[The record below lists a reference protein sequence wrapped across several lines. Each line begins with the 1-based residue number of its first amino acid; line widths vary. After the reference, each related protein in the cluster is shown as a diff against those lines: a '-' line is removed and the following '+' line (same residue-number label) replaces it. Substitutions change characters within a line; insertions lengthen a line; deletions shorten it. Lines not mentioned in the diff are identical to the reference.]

1 MNEPVNSVRATASD
15 DLEGERLSAAVDGE
29 GSPDELAAILA
40 GLRQSSPD
48 TRWSEYHLIGDLL
61 RSTETPVVRPRFSAA
76 VMARLEDEP
85 TVMAPVLLARRR
97 RVWVRWGL
105 PGASVA
111 AAAALI
117 WVAVPR
123 IAGTGA
129 EPAVVNAAA
138 GAAASSAQQVLVA
151 QEAPL
156 PSEGVDRYLI
166 AHQQVSP
173 SANRHGI
180 APMTRAVSYP
190 AAPVSQ
196 R

>member
-1 MNEPVNSVRATASD
+1 MNQAVNAAGAATGHEAADAERISAALDGESASD
-15 DLEGERLSAAVDGE
+15 DLDAVLADLRAHG
-29 GSPDELAAILA
+29 PD
-40 GLRQSSPD
+40 S
-48 TRWSEYHLIGDLL
+48 RWNEYHLIGDLL
-61 RSTETPVVRPRFSAA
+61 RSAELHPVRAGFSAS
-76 VMARLEDEP
+76 VMDRLEAEP
-85 TVMAPVLLARRR
+85 TVLAPAARATRR
-97 RVWVRWGL
+97 GVWVRWGL

-123 IAGTGA
+123 IAGTAG
-129 EPAVVNAAA
+129 EPAVINAAA
-138 GAAASSAQQVLVA
+138 AGTSAQAQAVAVA

-156 PSEGVDRYLI
+156 DSTGVDRYLI

-190 AAPVSQ
+190 VSQ

>member
-1 MNEPVNSVRATASD
+1 MNQAVNAAGAAAGLHVEYAERISAT
-15 DLEGERLSAAVDGE
+15 LDGE
-29 GSPDELAAILA
+29 GRPDDLDAVLA
-40 GLRQSSPD
+40 GLRAQGPNS
-48 TRWSEYHLIGDLL
+48 RWNEYHLIGDLL
-61 RSTETPVVRPRFSAA
+61 RSAELQPVRTGFSVS
-76 VMARLEDEP
+76 VMDRLEAEP
-85 TVMAPVLLARRR
+85 TVLAPTARGARRG
-97 RVWVRWGL
+97 VWVRWGL

-123 IAGTGA
+123 IAGTTG
-129 EPAVVNAAA
+129 EPAVLNAS
-138 GAAASSAQQVLVA
+138 ASGTSAQPQAVVVA
-151 QEAPL
+151 QDVPL
-156 PSEGVDRYLI
+156 ESAGVDRYLI

-190 AAPVSQ
+190 VSQ